1 MKKRLSSSYFWISR
15 VSIFVF
21 IKNRQLEEKS
31 FQIFGYYQQEQT
43 ASHRQITEKKRIAVD
58 TFCQSPDRNLRNL
71 LG

>member
-31 FQIFGYYQQEQT
+31 FQIFGYYQQEQA
-43 ASHRQITEKKRIAVD
+43 ASHRQITEKKE
-58 TFCQSPDRNLRNL
+58 
-71 LG
+71 